1 MPGGGAG
8 AGQEMPAAPD
18 ALLAATPRAVP
29 DRSLSPEAVERVCR
43 SALRALWA
51 RLRPSSAF
59 PELPGDLTLRED
71 GLGLDSLEL
80 LEAVADANA
89 RFALHETGTEDHLLI
104 FPTLAQW
111 AAAIARHIAH
121 EGAQARIRFATSG
134 STDAPRQVEHSL
146 RALDA
151 EVAALRVDLWTAEDA
166 PDRLGRIV
174 ALVPCHHIFGFLFT
188 ALLPDRAGVPV
199 VDLSGA
205 APGAVT
211 RVLRAGDA
219 LVATPFLL
227 DLALR
232 AGTKIPEA
240 CQAIVSG
247 APMPVAL
254 WRAAQAAGLAV
265 TEVYGATET
274 GGIGLRRA
282 HDAPFELLSHLARD
296 DASIRA
302 CGPDAPSGPLPVQDR
317 LAWHGPRQF
326 RLEGRRD
333 AVVQIGGVNVSPEV
347 VARHLRT
354 ASEVADAAVR
364 FDPQTGRLK
373 ALIVPHDPEADR
385 AMLTARLDAHAN
397 ELDGPARPRRY
408 DFGDAL
414 PRGETGKPADW

>member
-1 MPGGGAG
+1 MPGRGAG
-8 AGQEMPAAPD
+8 PGQERPAAPD
-18 ALLAATPRAVP
+18 ALLVATPGAAP
-29 DRSLSPEAVERVCR
+29 GRSLSPEAVERVCR

-51 RLRPSSAF
+51 RLRPGNAC

-104 FPTLAQW
+104 FPTLTQW

-121 EGAQARIRFATSG
+121 RGEHTRLRFATSG
-134 STDAPRQVEHSL
+134 STDAPRQVEHVLS
-146 RALDA
+146 ALDA
-151 EVAALRVDLWTAEDA
+151 EVAALRVDLWTGGGA
-166 PDRLGRIV
+166 PHRPGRIV

-188 ALLPDRAGVPV
+188 ALLPDRAGLPV

-205 APGAVT
+205 APGAMS
-211 RVLRAGDA
+211 RVLRTGDA

-232 AGTKIPEA
+232 AGTKAPEG

-247 APMPVAL
+247 APMPLAL

-274 GGIGLRRA
+274 GGIGIRRA
-282 HDAPFELLSHLARD
+282 GEAPFGLLSHLERD
-296 DASIRA
+296 DASVRP
-302 CGPDAPSGPLPVQDR
+302 CGPDAPRDPLPVQDR
-317 LAWHGPRQF
+317 LEWHGPRQF
-326 RLEGRRD
+326 RLAGRRD
-333 AVVQIGGVNVSPEV
+333 AVVQIGGVNVSPSA
-347 VARHLRT
+347 VARHLR
-354 ASEVADAAVR
+354 AAPEVADAAVR
-364 FDPQTGRLK
+364 LDARTGRLK
-373 ALIVPHDPEADR
+373 AFIVPQDAEADR
-385 AMLTARLDAHAN
+385 AMLTARLDAHADD
-397 ELDGPARPRRY
+397 LDGPARPRRY

-414 PRGETGKPADW
+414 PRGATGKLADW